1 MNRSKRANHYGTICE
16 KRAFKKYG
24 LTPARASWK
33 DAEFKNGKPV
43 EIKSTMLV
51 HADGNPGTFKLYDTA
66 HSRLRR
72 MDGSYAF
79 VVYRTPDSDRVD
91 VVKTKLIHSSRLPRL
106 SWHGGGSHRDM
117 RQAKVGI
124 SEIF

>member
-24 LTPARASWK
+24 LEPARSAWK
-33 DAEFKNGKPV
+33 DAEYKNGKPV
-43 EIKSTMLV
+43 EIKSTMLE
-51 HADGNPGTFKLYDTA
+51 HADGNPGTFKLYDKA
-66 HSRLRR
+66 HSKLRR
-72 MDGSYAF
+72 HDGAYVF

-91 VVKTKLIHSSRLPRL
+91 VLKQKLVHSSRLPRL
-106 SWHGGGSHRDM
+106 SWHGGGDHRGM
-117 RQAKVGI
+117 RQAKVSI